1 MTPTEDE
8 LRRWREVAS
17 KATPG
22 EWLRRNATSVGT
34 INGYL
39 MFCEFPR
46 DAEHASTFNPLTI
59 TRLIDAV
66 EYLQKWNEQ
75 LGDMHKHH
83 SSDIAILD
91 ATNERL
97 RHERDVLVQGAQDTC
112 MAALDE
118 NDELRAEVETLKKEN
133 ERLKAEIEEWQL
145 AIKATAPK

>member
-8 LRRWREVAS
+8 LRRWREVAG

-66 EYLQKWNEQ
+66 ETLRRE
-75 LGDMHKHH
+75 
-83 SSDIAILD
+83 
-91 ATNERL
+91 NERL
-97 RHERDVLVQGAQDTC
+97 RRCLVPVTMHLAQLELERGLEAPDDMIVLYFMGSGASDQVTVKEIRE
-112 MAALDE
+112 ALGSRKGD
-118 NDELRAEVETLKKEN
+118 
-133 ERLKAEIEEWQL
+133 QS
-145 AIKATAPK
+145 